1 MLCEAVPLLPG
12 LAQEAV
18 GGRGRG
24 EEERERGGERGGEK
38 KNKREGED
46 RRGEG
51 GKGVVR

>member
-18 GGRGRG
+18 GGRGWG